1 MDEWKGC
8 RSMSCLVIRSPRRC
22 RRWRA
27 AVFAGL
33 LGFSLC
39 AAVPLAVAV
48 DGPPAATAADESPAD
63 KATMAELRKTIEAI
77 PEDRREVD
85 GAAILEAWLPKF
97 NSDRVRQRVLLS
109 LGGFAQMQGRTTASI
124 AFWQRAADL
133 NADPMV
139 TIRAREYIADSISA
153 SGDLKA
159 ALNQLS
165 RIPEPTQQL
174 ADAANLA
181 PEVTDDIYNT
191 EVKRI
196 ELLIDHGRREEAFPR
211 IIRLAKLYPNHRISP
226 LVLAEGLT
234 AGFFLT
240 KDHESCV
247 RWRRRIAEAIPYAA
261 ESDMFLG
268 NAIAEKISVGLKEEA
283 AAMILDYN
291 QRFPNDSSTA
301 SHYDFLAGYEQDKG
315 NLDAACAY
323 YRQAIATGKAMS
335 ESTEV
340 FEINLAQLEGRPRP
354 PSRTPIEK
362 APSDQDPRFWLLVAN
377 GTLVVVLLTWYVWRR
392 WAHSQATH

>member
-1 MDEWKGC
+1 
-8 RSMSCLVIRSPRRC
+8 
-22 RRWRA
+22 
-27 AVFAGL
+27 
-33 LGFSLC
+33 
-39 AAVPLAVAV
+39 
-48 DGPPAATAADESPAD
+48 
-63 KATMAELRKTIEAI
+63 
-77 PEDRREVD
+77 
-85 GAAILEAWLPKF
+85 
-97 NSDRVRQRVLLS
+97 
-109 LGGFAQMQGRTTASI
+109 MQGRTTASI